1 MAYGAVLVGLV
12 WLMAVPDFLQV
23 VAAQALR
30 ALGKPWFPTMSH
42 FASYVLVMVPL
53 GWLFCIHFERGA
65 RGLVEAVALASIVS
79 AGILVVRLLF
89 LGPIKSTEV
98 AKAANPQAGEDLSP

>member
-1 MAYGAVLVGLV
+1 
-12 WLMAVPDFLQV
+12 MAVPDFLQV

-30 ALGKPWFPTMSH
+30 ALGKPWFPTISH
-42 FASYVLVMVPL
+42 FVSYVLVMSPL

-79 AGILVVRLLF
+79 AGILVMRLLF
-89 LGPIKSTEV
+89 LGPISLSPAV
-98 AKAANPQAGEDLSP
+98 KAVDPQAEETLSR